1 MTTEV
6 QKLDSDGEEAGEV
19 TLPDAFEAPHRPDII
34 ERAFLATQ
42 SSEKQPYG
50 TDEFAGLRTSAESR
64 GSGQGLAHVPR
75 VSGSSRAARVPHTK
89 GGRRA
94 HPPKAEKKIG
104 EDFNDKERSLA
115 FRSAVAATAD
125 EVRVRDR
132 GHDFDEDV
140 SLPVVLGAEFEDL
153 VKTQE
158 VVEVLEALGLHDDVE
173 RADEGRSVRAG
184 RGKTRGRRHRTPKS
198 VLFVTSEEF
207 RAARNLPGADVVT
220 ADELGVSDLAPGGDA
235 GRLTVWTEPA
245 LEVLKER

>member
-1 MTTEV
+1 MTREV
-6 QKLDSDGEEAGEV
+6 QKLNNEGDEAGKAE
-19 TLPDAFEAPHRPDII
+19 LPESFGTTYRPDLI

-50 TDEFAGLRTSAESR
+50 TDEHAGLRTSAESR

-75 VSGSSRAARVPHTK
+75 VKGTSRAARVPHTK

-115 FRSAVAATAD
+115 FESAVAATAD

-132 GHDFDEDV
+132 GHDFGEDV
-140 SLPVVLGAEFEDL
+140 SLPVVLDAEFEEL

-158 VVEVLEALGLHDDVE
+158 VAEVLETLDIHTDVE
-173 RADEGRSVRAG
+173 RADEGRSVRSG
-184 RGKTRGRRHRTPKS
+184 QGKTRGRKYRTPTS

-207 RAARNLPGADVVT
+207 RAARNLPGADVVP
-220 ADELGVSDLAPGGDA
+220 AEELGVSDLAPGGEA

>member
-1 MTTEV
+1 MTEII
-6 QKLDSDGEEAGEV
+6 KLDNEGNEAGET
-19 TLPDAFEAPHRPDII
+19 TLPEAFETSYRPDII
-34 ERAFLATQ
+34 ERAFHATQ

-50 TDEFAGLRTSAESR
+50 TDEHAGMRTSAESR

-75 VSGSSRAARVPHTK
+75 VKGSSRAARVPHTT

-104 EDFNDKERSLA
+104 EEFNDKERSLA

-132 GHDFDEDV
+132 GHEFGEDV
-140 SLPVVLGAEFEDL
+140 TLPVVLEAGFEEL
-153 VKTQE
+153 VKTKE
-158 VVEVLEALGLHDDVE
+158 VVEVLESLGLHDDVE
-173 RADEGRSVRAG
+173 RADEGRGVRAG

-198 VLFVTSEEF
+198 ILFVTADEF
-207 RAARNLPGADVVT
+207 RAGRNLPGADVVR
-220 ADELGVSDLAPGGDA
+220 AEELGVPDLAPGGDA

-245 LEVLKER
+245 LEVLDER